1 VPTRALLGA
10 IDTGADM
17 VGAVTGGAIGLIA
30 PPFGPLVGAG
40 AGVALSRAFRVVG
53 NQVIER
59 FSAPREA
66 TRVGGA
72 LAVAAQE
79 IEERLVA
86 LEMLR
91 QDGFFDAIRPDTG
104 RTAAEEVLEGVLRH
118 AADAYEEKKVRYLG
132 AMYATAAFD
141 ASYTAPEL
149 HLLLKLFDRVTY
161 RGLVLLAIVG
171 TRGYGDRLRDAQ
183 VREIADGNLAIDPAS
198 EVIAEI
204 DALAA
209 ENLIGVGQEDG
220 SVANYA
226 SVMNGGTLKKFLE
239 KARLTELGQRL
250 YTACQLDLISTQE
263 REELLVALA
272 GRKT

>member
-1 VPTRALLGA
+1 
-10 IDTGADM
+10 M
-17 VGAVTGGAIGLIA
+17 VGAVAGGAIGLIA
-30 PPFGPLVGAG
+30 PPPFGPLVGGG

-53 NQVIER
+53 NQVIDR

-72 LAVAAQE
+72 LAVAAQQ

-132 AMYATAAFD
+132 TIYATAAFD
-141 ASYTAPEL
+141 SSYGAAEL
-149 HLLLKLFDRVTY
+149 HLLLKLFDRITY
-161 RGLVLLAIVG
+161 RGLVLLGIVG
-171 TRGYGDRLRDAQ
+171 TRDYEDRLRDAQ
-183 VREIADGNLAIDPAS
+183 VHEIADGNFSIDAAY
-198 EVIAEI
+198 ELVAEI

-220 SVANYA
+220 SVVNYA

-239 KARLTELGQRL
+239 RARLTELGRRL
-250 YTACQLDLISTQE
+250 YTACQLDSISTQE
-263 REELLVALA
+263 RDELLVELA
-272 GRKT
+272 GGKP